1 VTAVA
6 APSCAGRADG
16 TLSCLYEGTIR
27 HRRRGPQTEFRHR
40 IELAYVDLDELPR
53 LLGGRLVRRGP
64 GLLRF
69 RRADYLGGRDGTE
82 SSLGDAVRERVQTL
96 TGERPA
102 GPIRLLAQLRSC
114 GICFNPVSFYY
125 CFDREDREVETIVAE
140 ITNTPWHE
148 RHAYVLPV
156 SQAELEGSSWRF
168 RFAKQF
174 HISPFLPMDM
184 AYDWRLSPPADRL
197 QVHMQNW
204 RDERAAFT
212 ATLNLTRREL
222 SGPALARA
230 LLAFP
235 VMTGQVTAAI
245 YWQALRLAL
254 KRTPFFSHPRLS

>member
-125 CFDREDREVETIVAE
+125 CFDPDGETLAYVLAEV
-140 ITNTPWHE
+140 TNTPWGE
-148 RHAYVLPV
+148 RRAYVL
-156 SQAELEGSSWRF
+156 SDRRTGSGVLGGEF
-168 RFAKQF
+168 DKQL
-174 HISPFLPMDM
+174 HVSPFFGMDHRYH
-184 AYDWRLSPPADRL
+184 ASASTPGPTLA
-197 QVHMQNW
+197 VHIENEHQGTTVF
-204 RDERAAFT
+204 D
-212 ATLNLTRREL
+212 ATLRLHRREL
-222 SGPALARA
+222 TAVSAARMTLAR
-230 LLAFP
+230 P
-235 VMTGQVTAAI
+235 AAS
-245 YWQALRLAL
+245 LRVLAL
-254 KRTPFFSHPRLS
+254 IYGHAVGLKLKGARIHPHPAAAG